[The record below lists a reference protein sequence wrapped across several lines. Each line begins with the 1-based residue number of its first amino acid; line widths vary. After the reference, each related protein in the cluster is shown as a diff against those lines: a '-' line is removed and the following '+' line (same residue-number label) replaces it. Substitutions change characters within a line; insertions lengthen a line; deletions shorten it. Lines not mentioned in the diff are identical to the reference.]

1 MIPKTN
7 LKLQNQVLSR
17 DWKNIRIGIT
27 GATGTLGRALIKT
40 FHSKGAF
47 VVGFTHGSENK
58 NNKSVENPDEW
69 VHWECG
75 KERDVESYLMNL
87 DILILNH
94 GINIHSNISNE
105 GVSKSLEVNALSSWR
120 LIEIFESIC
129 LKNNCSKNRELW
141 INTSEAE
148 VQPALSPAYEISKR
162 LIGQLAS
169 IKLGNK
175 TNKEL
180 GNLKIRKLI
189 LGPFKSKLNPLG
201 IMSPDFV
208 ANQIALQA
216 NYKCNLII
224 VTPNPL
230 TYILIPLNELIRLI
244 YLKLF
249 SSSNLKR

>member
-1 MIPKTN
+1 MKKGAAPFVLTQ
-7 LKLQNQVLSR
+7 LVVDARLVLLLSR
-17 DWKNIRIGIT
+17 G
-27 GATGTLGRALIKT
+27 L
-40 FHSKGAF
+40 
-47 VVGFTHGSENK
+47 
-58 NNKSVENPDEW
+58 
-69 VHWECG
+69 
-75 KERDVESYLMNL
+75 
-87 DILILNH
+87 
-94 GINIHSNISNE
+94 
-105 GVSKSLEVNALSSWR
+105 R
-120 LIEIFESIC
+120 L
-129 LKNNCSKNRELW
+129 KQNCSKNRELW